1 MRLAGKVGVIV
12 GAAGG
17 IGSAAG
23 RAFAAAGAEVGL
35 LDRDLP
41 AVQRLAA
48 ELGAAGVPIGC
59 DVTDEAS
66 VAAAFGE
73 WGQRYARADFVYVCA
88 GIQLHGQDGPAAEV
102 PLDVWQRTIAVNLTG
117 AFLAV
122 KHAVP
127 LLEASDSGSLIL
139 CGSPTGLTMCG
150 AGYTAY
156 AASKAGMMALA
167 RCVAADY
174 AAAGIRANVVVPGTT
189 QTPLITELL
198 DDETTRATLLAGTPI
213 GRLGTPEEL
222 TGIAVYLASDESRY
236 ATAATF
242 AVDGGLTQR

>member
-1 MRLAGKVGVIV
+1 MRLAGKVGIVV

-17 IGSAAG
+17 IGSAAA
-23 RAFAAAGAEVGL
+23 RAFATEGATVGL
-35 LDRDLP
+35 LDRALP

-48 ELGAAGVPIGC
+48 ELGELGVPIGC
-59 DVTDEAS
+59 DVTDEAA
-66 VAAAFGE
+66 VAAAFAE
-73 WGQRYARADFVYVCA
+73 WEQRFSRADFVYVCA
-88 GIQLHGQDGPAAEV
+88 GVQLHGRDGPAAAV
-102 PLDVWQRTIAVNLTG
+102 PLEVWQQTIAVNLTG

-122 KHAVP
+122 KHALP
-127 LLEASDSGSLIL
+127 LLEASGRGSLIL

-189 QTPLITELL
+189 QTELISELL
-198 DDETTRATLLAGTPI
+198 DDEGTRAALLAGTPM
-213 GRLGTPEEL
+213 GRLGAPEDL
-222 TGIAVYLASDESRY
+222 TGIAVYLASDESCY